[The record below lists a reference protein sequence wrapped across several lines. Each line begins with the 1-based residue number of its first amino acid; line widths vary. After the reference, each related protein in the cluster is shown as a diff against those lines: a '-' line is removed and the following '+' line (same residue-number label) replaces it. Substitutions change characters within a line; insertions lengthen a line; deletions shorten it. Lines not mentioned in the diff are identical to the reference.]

1 MATRKATTVKHD
13 QYLLD
18 VRRLAADSSKNHQ
31 TSDDLTIAAG
41 SGGSSV
47 PSNTL
52 YKISSAKSESC
63 IKGTEKNNWPTFK
76 AERFLYYCYNKTLQ
90 SLVTTSYASNSNSS
104 YTNQQCS
111 QQVIVLV
118 AVSISSLFSKF

>member
-63 IKGTEKNNWPTFK
+63 INAQRKIIGRHLKQTGFYITAIIKHCNHW
-76 AERFLYYCYNKTLQ
+76 
-90 SLVTTSYASNSNSS
+90 
-104 YTNQQCS
+104 
-111 QQVIVLV
+111 
-118 AVSISSLFSKF
+118 